1 MQSFIL
7 LIRLLIMNFL
17 ITKLHII
24 CLIFIL
30 TIAIS
35 ACANENQTEISTDTT
50 IPAEENQAG
59 NVIDLL
65 ASMNMYHFKDPVQA
79 PDFELTSVDR
89 KKVGLARYRGNVVVL
104 SFWATW

>member
-1 MQSFIL
+1 
-7 LIRLLIMNFL
+7 MNFL
-17 ITKLHII
+17 NKKLHII

-35 ACANENQTEISTDTT
+35 ACANENQSKISTDTT
-50 IPAEENQAG
+50 IPAEENQVSNIA
-59 NVIDLL
+59 DLL
-65 ASMNMYHFKDPVQA
+65 ASMNMYHFKEPVPA

-89 KKVGLARYRGNVVVL
+89 KKVALARYRGDVVIL

>member
-1 MQSFIL
+1 
-7 LIRLLIMNFL
+7 MNFL
-17 ITKLHII
+17 IKKLQVI

-35 ACANENQTEISTDTT
+35 ACTNENQAEISTDTT
-50 IPAEENQAG
+50 IPAEENQVSNIA
-59 NVIDLL
+59 DLL
-65 ASMNMYHFKDPVQA
+65 ASMNMYHFKKPVQA

-89 KKVGLARYRGNVVVL
+89 KKVSLARYRGNVVLL